1 MVRREIFCYNFLS
14 SLYLC
19 LSTVAAAMMINRS
32 SLEILLA
39 SDFSQSLDGRTAS
52 KQVNS
57 R

>member
-1 MVRREIFCYNFLS
+1 MARKEIFCYNLLH

-19 LSTVAAAMMINRS
+19 LSTVAAAMIINRS
-32 SLEILLA
+32 SLEIFLA
-39 SDFSQSLDGRTAS
+39 SDFSRSLDGRTAS